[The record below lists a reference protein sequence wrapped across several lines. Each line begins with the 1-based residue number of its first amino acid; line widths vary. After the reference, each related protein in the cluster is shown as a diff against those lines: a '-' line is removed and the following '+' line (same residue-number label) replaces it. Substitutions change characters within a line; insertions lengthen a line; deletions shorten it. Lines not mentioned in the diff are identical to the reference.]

1 MGYKSKVVISISK
14 PAMTY
19 CIATG
24 VVFPSIFQNFFREKL
39 EFNEV
44 FILENTK
51 WYRSYS
57 EVEAVYTF
65 IDMLNDVHD
74 EIPPLKPND
83 LPHIAL
89 MRVGEDPG
97 DVEDTDG
104 AYEHGLFVLQSVD
117 ILYKNGLNSYHL
129 EEIEHAST

>member
-1 MGYKSKVVISISK
+1 MGYSSKVVISISK
-14 PAMTY
+14 PAMAY

-24 VVFPSIFQNFFREKL
+24 VVFPSIFQECLREKL

-44 FILENTK
+44 FIFEDTK
-51 WYRSYS
+51 WYESYP
-57 EVEAVYTF
+57 EVAAVYTF

-74 EIPPLKPND
+74 EIPPLRPND

-97 DVEDTDG
+97 DVEHTDG
-104 AYEHGLFVLQSVD
+104 AYEHGLCILQSID
-117 ILYKNGLNSYHL
+117 IDYECGLDSYL

>member
-1 MGYKSKVVISISK
+1 MGYSSKVVISISK
-14 PAMTY
+14 PAMAY

-24 VVFPSIFQNFFREKL
+24 VVFPSIFQECLREKL

-44 FILENTK
+44 FIFEDTK
-51 WYRSYS
+51 WYESYP
-57 EVEAVYTF
+57 EVTAVYTF

-74 EIPPLKPND
+74 EIPPLRPND

-97 DVEDTDG
+97 DVEHTDG
-104 AYEHGLFVLQSVD
+104 AYEHGLCTLQSID
-117 ILYKNGLNSYHL
+117 IDYEGGLDSYL
-129 EEIEHAST
+129 EEIEHEST